1 MLVRLHSYASP
12 IWGGIMKS
20 VLLLLIAIIS
30 EVIATCALKESAGFT
45 RLLPSL
51 IVIIGYGIAF
61 YLFTI
66 SLEQIPL
73 GIAYA
78 VWSGLGTVGTILVAN
93 LLWDEKLQLAQMA
106 GIVLIIVGSV
116 MVNLFN
122 QPSA

>member
-1 MLVRLHSYASP
+1 
-12 IWGGIMKS
+12 MKS

-45 RLLPSL
+45 RLLPTL

-78 VWSGLGTVGTILVAN
+78 VWSGLGTAGTILVAN
-93 LLWDEKLQLAQMA
+93 LLWNEKLQLVQMA

-122 QPSA
+122 QPST